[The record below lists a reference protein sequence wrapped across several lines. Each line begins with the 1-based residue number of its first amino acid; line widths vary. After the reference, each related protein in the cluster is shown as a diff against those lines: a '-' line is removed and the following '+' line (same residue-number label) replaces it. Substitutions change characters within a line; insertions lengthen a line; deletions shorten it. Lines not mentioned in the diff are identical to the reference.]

1 VTPPI
6 AWDTSL
12 VSRLWPGTPALAYLE
27 DEALA
32 GRPLRIPAPVLTEIS
47 FGLARDA
54 QRDARFAAQLEWIE
68 DLLRHPKVEILAIG
82 REAGFLAGRLRALAH
97 HPPDRGRRDARTKPE
112 RRVSWLLDLQIAA
125 AAWASGCDVAT
136 ENNGDFEAIADL
148 LAAKLGLEPLIV
160 HRSPL

>member
-1 VTPPI
+1 MTTPI

-32 GRPLRIPAPVLTEIS
+32 GRPLRVPAPVLTEIS
-47 FGLARDA
+47 FGLARAA
-54 QRDARFAAQLEWIE
+54 QRDARFAAQLVWIE
-68 DLLRHPKVEILAIG
+68 DLLRHPKVEVLALD

-97 HPPDRGRRDARTKPE
+97 HPLGQARRDARTKPE
-112 RRVSWLLDLQIAA
+112 RRISWLLDLQIAA

-136 ENNGDFEAIADL
+136 ENTGDFEAIADL
-148 LAAKLGLEPLIV
+148 LAEELGLEPLIV

>member
-1 VTPPI
+1 MSDC
-6 AWDTSL
+6 AD
-12 VSRLWPGTPALAYLE
+12 
-27 DEALA
+27 
-32 GRPLRIPAPVLTEIS
+32 
-47 FGLARDA
+47 
-54 QRDARFAAQLEWIE
+54 
-68 DLLRHPKVEILAIG
+68 DLSTTPKVEILAIG

>member
-1 VTPPI
+1 MTPPI

-47 FGLARDA
+47 FGLARA
-54 QRDARFAAQLEWIE
+54 ALRDARFAAQLEWIE
-68 DLLRHPKVEILAIG
+68 DLMCHPKVEILALG
-82 REAGFLAGRLRALAH
+82 REAGFLAGRLRALGH

-136 ENNGDFEAIADL
+136 ENTGDFEAIANL
-148 LAAKLGLEPLIV
+148 LVAELGLEPLIV